1 MSGLNNKFLGTKSR
15 VLTIPSIVC
24 SYITGLIDGTVNLE
38 GLEYEEEFYDISQKL
53 KRLLYYTSSNPFAK
67 KAQNLNGESVI
78 QKDITKSL
86 LVTQAKNE
94 DNNCIFNGLVNTDM
108 KSDERFTVFISDLSC
123 TPMDIAMGKC
133 RIAITFIVPDVYDSI
148 KFLEESDIPI

>member
-53 KRLLYYTSSNPFAK
+53 KRLLYYTSSNKDFFIILHLILLQK
-67 KAQNLNGESVI
+67 KL
-78 QKDITKSL
+78 KT
-86 LVTQAKNE
+86 
-94 DNNCIFNGLVNTDM
+94 
-108 KSDERFTVFISDLSC
+108 
-123 TPMDIAMGKC
+123 
-133 RIAITFIVPDVYDSI
+133 
-148 KFLEESDIPI
+148 